1 MIRII
6 SLIVIVVLVI
16 SGGFWV
22 FNKVFENLPSKSL
35 ILILITGVILG
46 VAGTYVFL
54 YTINHY

>member
-46 VAGTYVFL
+46 VAGTYVFFI
-54 YTINHY
+54 YF